1 MEWLVYI
8 MLFAIGLT
16 AFYKSTFSPKD
27 VLTCISLAFIWMM
40 SPVAGLV
47 LITLT
52 FITYS
57 CQFSKR
63 KAWLGIS
70 LQLGVLILANYFLE
84 NILLFKLG
92 LSYYGLQNIGVLL
105 LSVRSKPQ
113 GFKFRDLL
121 FGNAFFAKFIS
132 GPILLPKEIKALNP
146 DQVLNSSNIYYGINR
161 VLFGLFK
168 KLVLADHLSTIS
180 NTVFEHPES
189 DFKAITIIIACFV
202 FTLEMYLNFSA
213 YTDIA
218 LGIARLFNI
227 KLKENFKLPIRS
239 KSISEYW
246 RKTHISLI
254 DWFTQNFF
262 YYFTFKWRKS
272 PVKAAVFGIFI
283 TFLLSGIWHGKYIG
297 FVIWGGL
304 NALYLIIEY
313 LGKRKNIKLPNFLGW
328 TLTISLVSFANLF
341 FKANYW
347 GNSLHYLK
355 QVFSTENWNF
365 IWTSDVMAILGNG
378 GYLEQ
383 QFRLLLLGSLT
394 LLFFLFEKRLEF
406 VSRLEKTSV
415 FYIVIITLSIFLFG
429 NFNAGTDFIY
439 MQF

>member
-1 MEWLVYI
+1 
-8 MLFAIGLT
+8 
-16 AFYKSTFSPKD
+16 
-27 VLTCISLAFIWMM
+27 MM

-189 DFKAITIIIACFV
+189 DFKAITIIISCFV

>member
-52 FITYS
+52 FITYY

-189 DFKAITIIIACFV
+189 DFKAITIIISCFV

-218 LGIARLFNI
+218 LGVARLFNI

-283 TFLLSGIWHGKYIG
+283 TFLLSGIWHGKHIG

-341 FKANYW
+341 FNAKYW

-355 QVFSTENWNF
+355 QIFSAENWSF
-365 IWTSDVMAILGNG
+365 IWTSDVIAILGNG

-383 QFRLLLLGSLT
+383 QFRLLLLGSLV

-406 VSRLEKTSV
+406 VSRLEKASV
-415 FYIVIITLSIFLFG
+415 FYIVIITLGIFLFG

>member
-1 MEWLVYI
+1 

-52 FITYS
+52 FITYY

-189 DFKAITIIIACFV
+189 DFKAITIIISCFV

-218 LGIARLFNI
+218 LGVARLFNI

-283 TFLLSGIWHGKYIG
+283 TFLLSGIWHGKHIG

-341 FKANYW
+341 FNAKYW

-355 QVFSTENWNF
+355 QIFSAENWSF
-365 IWTSDVMAILGNG
+365 IWTSDVIAILGNG

-383 QFRLLLLGSLT
+383 QFRLLLLGSLV
-394 LLFFLFEKRLEF
+394 LLFLMIKKRLEF
-406 VSRLEKTSV
+406 VSRLEKASV
-415 FYIVIITLSIFLFG
+415 FYIVIITLGIFLFG

>member
-1 MEWLVYI
+1 MEWFVYI
-8 MLFAIGLT
+8 ILFAIGLT
-16 AFYKSTFSPKD
+16 AFYKSTFSPKG
-27 VLTCISLAFIWMM
+27 VLTCISLALICMM

-47 LITLT
+47 LTTLT
-52 FITYS
+52 SITYS
-57 CQFSKR
+57 CQFSKP

-70 LQLGVLILANYFLE
+70 LQLGVLVLANYALE

-105 LSVRSKPQ
+105 LSIRSKPQ
-113 GFKFRDLL
+113 NFEFKELL
-121 FGNAFFAKFIS
+121 FGNSFFAKFIS

-146 DQVLNSSNIYYGINR
+146 DRTINPSNIYSGINR
-161 VLFGLFK
+161 ILFGLLK

-180 NTVFEHPES
+180 NTVFEHPET
-189 DFKAITIIIACFV
+189 DFKAITVVIACFI

-218 LGIARLFNI
+218 LGFAKIFNI

-262 YYFTFKWRKS
+262 YYFTFKWRQSPLKS
-272 PVKAAVFGIFI
+272 AVFGILI

-304 NALYLIIEY
+304 NAMYLIIEY
-313 LGKRKNIKLPNFLGW
+313 LGKHKNIKLPNIIGW
-328 TLTISLVSFANLF
+328 PLTMSLISFANLF
-341 FKANYW
+341 FNAKYW
-347 GNSLHYLK
+347 ENSVHYLE
-355 QVFSTENWNF
+355 QIFSAENWSF
-365 IWTSDVMAILGNG
+365 IWTSDVIAILGNG

-394 LLFFLFEKRLEF
+394 LLFFLFEKRLESI
-406 VSRLEKTSV
+406 SRLENISIL
-415 FYIVIITLSIFLFG
+415 YIVITTLSIFLFG